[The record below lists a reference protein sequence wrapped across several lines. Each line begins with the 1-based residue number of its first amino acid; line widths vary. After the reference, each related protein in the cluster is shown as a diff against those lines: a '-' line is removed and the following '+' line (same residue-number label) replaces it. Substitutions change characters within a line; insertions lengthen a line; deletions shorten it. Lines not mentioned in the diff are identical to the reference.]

1 VSRPAFEAFLAR
13 LYVDAPFRATFLA
26 DPAGVARAA
35 TLDDDEVAA
44 LEAIDRQGLV
54 LAANSFAHKRAE
66 AKRGSHSAGRQR
78 NRSCPPLTLT
88 FSPRGEGKI

>member
-13 LYVDAPFRATFLA
+13 LYVDAPFRAAVLA

-35 TLDDDEVAA
+35 ALGEEEVAA

-66 AKRGSHSAGRQR
+66 KKRT
-78 NRSCPPLTLT
+78 PP
-88 FSPRGEGKI
+88 